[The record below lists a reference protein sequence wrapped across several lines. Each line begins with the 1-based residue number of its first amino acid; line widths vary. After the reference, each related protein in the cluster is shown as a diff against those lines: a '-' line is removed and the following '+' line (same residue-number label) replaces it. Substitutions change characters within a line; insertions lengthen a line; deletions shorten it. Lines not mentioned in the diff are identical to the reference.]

1 MEKMSG
7 KMAAF
12 FAKKG
17 KTKLAAHERR
27 EAAGKEK
34 DTRKIAKQEERALK
48 GAPKNLKQYEQKEHK
63 EMGFRK
69 GGHVKADGVARKGKT
84 AGTQIRMK

>member
-1 MEKMSG
+1 MEKMSS

-17 KTKLAAHERR
+17 EKSLAKHEKR

-34 DTRKIAKQEERALK
+34 DTRKIAKKEERVLK
-48 GAPKNLKQYEQKEHK
+48 NAPPSLKTYEKAEHK

-69 GGHVKADGVARKGKT
+69 GGHVKADGMARKGKT

>member
-1 MEKMSG
+1 MGKMSG

-12 FAKKG
+12 FKKKG
-17 KTKLAAHERR
+17 KTKLAAHEKR

-48 GAPKNLKQYEQKEHK
+48 GAPKKLREYEKKEHK
-63 EMGFRK
+63 EMGYAK
-69 GGHVKADGVARKGKT
+69 GGKVKADGVARKGKT
-84 AGTQIRMK
+84 KGRIC

>member
-1 MEKMSG
+1 
-7 KMAAF
+7 MAAF

-17 KTKLAAHERR
+17 KAKLATHEKR

-48 GAPKNLKQYEQKEHK
+48 GAPKSLRKYEAKEHK
-63 EMGFRK
+63 EMGYAK
-69 GGHVKADGVARKGKT
+69 GGAVKADGVARKGKT
-84 AGTQIRMK
+84 KGRIC